1 MKFHQDKLAYAKR
14 AEKEENIRMRRIA
27 SGIAKEI
34 RMFWTQIEKVTI
46 NYPLIFLMVP

>member
-46 NYPLIFLMVP
+46 NNPLIFLMAP